1 VEVAFTD
8 PVDPSRS
15 HISVRDGS
23 GAVVAIGGPRLATPQ
38 RLVQPVH
45 IVTSGEVTVVYHV
58 TFVDGAKLA
67 GTLRFRA
74 VPGPAAAASQPL
86 AGSVTDD
93 AVAAAAH
100 PHGVDPISAALLVAD
115 GLVALVAVILLM
127 RRPRSRT
134 PTATDRVG

>member
-1 VEVAFTD
+1 MEVAFTD
-8 PVDPSRS
+8 QVDTSRS

-23 GAVVAIGGPRLATPQ
+23 GAIVAVGGPRLVTPQ
-38 RLVQPVH
+38 RLLQPIH

-74 VPGPAAAASQPL
+74 VPGPAAAVSQPS
-86 AGSVTDD
+86 AGTVTGD

-100 PHGVDPISAALLVAD
+100 SHGVDPISAALLVAD
-115 GLVALVAVILLM
+115 GLVALVAVILLV
-127 RRPRSRT
+127 RRPRTRT
-134 PTATDRVG
+134 PDGDR